1 MHTRTSR
8 FLAAGSAL
16 ALAALALTGCSQR
29 SGSTK
34 TSSSGSAGS
43 SGPAA
48 SSGSAAPTGSS
59 GGFPKGSLIGVALP
73 QKTSQNWV
81 DAEGLFPKLLSAAGF
96 KSQVQFANSGVAEQQ
111 SQISALI
118 SKGAK
123 VLIVGAIDGS
133 QLGNQLAE
141 AKSKGI
147 PIISYDRLVT
157 NTKNVNYWVTF
168 NPERVGELQGESLLK
183 GLAAKAGHPKPYTVE
198 LFAGS
203 PDDSNA
209 KVFFTGAMKVLQP
222 KINDGT
228 LKVLSGQTTF
238 EKVATQGWLP
248 NNAASRMSSILTA
261 KYSSAKL
268 DGILSPNDTIARAL
282 LTTVKRA
289 KGYYPPI
296 TGQDADPSTIK
307 LIAQGVQYSTIDKA
321 TLTQV
326 TASVAMVK
334 ELSQGKKVDITNS
347 TTNNGATSV
356 PTDLLTPILVTKAN
370 AAAVFKNDPV
380 REPLTK

>member
-1 MHTRTSR
+1 MRPR
-8 FLAAGSAL
+8 IPRILAVGSAL
-16 ALAALALTGCSQR
+16 AVAALAITGCSQR
-29 SGSTK
+29 SGDT
-34 TSSSGSAGS
+34 TASSSGSA
-43 SGPAA
+43 
-48 SSGSAAPTGSS
+48 T
-59 GGFPKGSLIGVALP
+59 GFPKGSLIGVALP

-81 DAEGLFPKLLSAAGF
+81 DAQGLFPKMLSAAGF

-118 SKGAK
+118 SRGAK

-133 QLGNQLAE
+133 QLGNQLAQ

-147 PIISYDRLVT
+147 PVISYDRLVT
-157 NTKNVNYWVTF
+157 NTKNVDYWVTF
-168 NPERVGELQGESLLK
+168 NPEKVGELQGQSLLQ
-183 GLAAKAGHPKPYTVE
+183 GLAAQAGHSKPYNVE

-209 KVFFTGAMKVLQP
+209 KVFFDGAMKVLQP
-222 KINDGT
+222 KIDDGT
-228 LKVLSGQTTF
+228 LKVASGQTTF
-238 EKVATQGWLP
+238 QKVATQGWLP

-261 KYSSAKL
+261 KYSSARL

-296 TGQDADPSTIK
+296 TGQDSDPDSVK
-307 LIAQGVQYSTIDKA
+307 LIAEGTQYSTIDKA
-321 TLTQV
+321 TLKQV
-326 TASVAMVK
+326 TASVDMVK
-334 ELSQGKKVDITNS
+334 ALSEGKQAQTNGS
-347 TTNNGATSV
+347 TDNGAISV
-356 PTDLLTPILVTKAN
+356 PTDLLTPILVTKDN
-370 AAAVFKNDPV
+370 AAEVYKDDPV